1 MKELT
6 YKFKTFRQHTQV
18 AAQVTDTFDVG
29 QKNLGEHHQ
38 LTFDL
43 GPEVALM
50 TSAAT
55 LPLMNSSAT

>member
-18 AAQVTDTFDVG
+18 AAQVTETFDVG
-29 QKNLGEHHQ
+29 QKNLEGHHQ

-50 TSAAT
+50 TISAT
-55 LPLMNSSAT
+55 LPLMTCAAT

>member
-6 YKFKTFRQHTQV
+6 YKFKTFCQHTQV
-18 AAQVTDTFDVG
+18 AAQVTETFDVG
-29 QKNLGEHHQ
+29 QKKLVDHHQ

-55 LPLMNSSAT
+55 LPLMTSAAT